1 MCDIVQV
8 WDSAGVRNYRC
19 KTVRSYST
27 CVRQY
32 RCQTVHVW
40 DSAGVRHYRCKTV
53 WQYRCDTV
61 QVWDSTGVRVCF
73 TGETSPRQ
81 QVTVSSWSQSMAVA
95 AAASD
100 TDAGPQDSADSPS
113 AAQTSSRQSTAN
125 NTTSSTAVKR
135 TSLGVTF
142 NRQKKPNVRSLSFI
156 DRSVSLSEKQISSWD
171 DQQLFV
177 AVVCLF
183 IAFSYRQQIFKLV
196 LLSRPLEYRNTAP
209 AGLPGYDGYLLDRL
223 RSALNAA
230 ARLVHSARK
239 CDHITLL

>member
-1 MCDIVQV
+1 MQV
-8 WDSAGVRNYRC
+8 WEITGVRQYD
-19 KTVRSYST
+19 ST

-73 TGETSPRQ
+73 TGETTPRQ

-95 AAASD
+95 ASD
-100 TDAGPQDSADSPS
+100 ADAGPQDSADSPS

-209 AGLPGYDGYLLDRL
+209 AGLPGYDGYPLDRL
-223 RSALNAA
+223 RSAPNAA